1 MQQLKYF
8 LNRFQENIIQQSY
21 LQLKEYFTDLN
32 IYRKQILKYNLL
44 FNIVFKTLSTFDLQK
59 CFAGKLINLLRNIL
73 KDAEKLISK
82 SHQKGGGELNYS
94 KIFIMHNLLC
104 FFHLNYL
111 FCCRYTWGYSTVNTR
126 AVYLEKDPRLVTS

>member
-44 FNIVFKTLSTFDLQK
+44 FNIVFKTLSTFDL
-59 CFAGKLINLLRNIL
+59 
-73 KDAEKLISK
+73 
-82 SHQKGGGELNYS
+82 
-94 KIFIMHNLLC
+94 
-104 FFHLNYL
+104 
-111 FCCRYTWGYSTVNTR
+111 
-126 AVYLEKDPRLVTS
+126 